1 LRWALCHRQ
10 PGALALLQR
19 ELPDHEGRM
28 SDSSLMSTGIIAIT
42 FLLAGIVKG
51 VAGMGL
57 PTLAMGL
64 LGTVMPPVAAASLL
78 IVPSFITNVW
88 QLFAGPSF
96 ASILRRLWLMMAGI
110 MAGTIAGARL
120 LASDNVKWTTA
131 GLGAALIVYA
141 AYSLLARQPTVPA
154 KAERWCSPAV
164 GFLTGLVTGG
174 TGVFVVPAVPYI
186 QALGLS
192 RDDLIQAL
200 GLSFTVSTIALA
212 VGLASH
218 GAFDAGHLAMSSL
231 AVLPALLGMWL
242 GQALRQRISPVTFRR
257 WFLAFLILL
266 GLELLIR
273 PFLA

>member
-1 LRWALCHRQ
+1 MSDFS
-10 PGALALLQR
+10 LAL
-19 ELPDHEGRM
+19 
-28 SDSSLMSTGIIAIT
+28 TGTIAIT

-51 VAGMGL
+51 VTGMGL

-64 LGTVMPPVAAASLL
+64 LGTVMPPVTAASLL
-78 IVPSFITNVW
+78 IVPSFVTNVW

-110 MAGTIAGARL
+110 LIGTVAGARL

-131 GLGAALIVYA
+131 GLGAALVLYA
-141 AYSLLARQPTVPA
+141 AYTLLARQLSIPT
-154 KAERWCSPAV
+154 KAERWWSPAI

-218 GAFDAGHLAMSSL
+218 GAFEVEHIAMSAL
-231 AVLPALLGMWL
+231 AVAPALLGMWL
-242 GQALRQRISPVTFRR
+242 GQLLRQRISPETFRR
-257 WFLAFLILL
+257 WFLIFLILL
-266 GLELLIR
+266 GLELLAR

>member
-1 LRWALCHRQ
+1 MQRRIMK
-10 PGALALLQR
+10 GDVRFSVLLT
-19 ELPDHEGRM
+19 L
-28 SDSSLMSTGIIAIT
+28 TVAIT

-51 VAGMGL
+51 VTGMGL

-64 LGTVMPPVAAASLL
+64 LGTIMPPVTAASLL
-78 IVPSFITNVW
+78 IVPSFVTNVW

-96 ASILRRLWLMMAGI
+96 SAVLRRLWLMMAGI
-110 MAGTIAGARL
+110 LIGTIAGSRL

-141 AYSLLARQPTVPA
+141 AYSLLARQPVVPE
-154 KAERWCSPAV
+154 KSERWSSPAV

-212 VGLASH
+212 LGLASMASSRRDIWRCPRLPCCRPCSAC
-218 GAFDAGHLAMSSL
+218 GWGKSCAGRSA
-231 AVLPALLGMWL
+231 
-242 GQALRQRISPVTFRR
+242 RQLFAAGS
-257 WFLAFLILL
+257 
-266 GLELLIR
+266 
-273 PFLA
+273 

>member
-1 LRWALCHRQ
+1 
-10 PGALALLQR
+10 
-19 ELPDHEGRM
+19 M
-28 SDSSLMSTGIIAIT
+28 SDSSLISTGIIAIT

-51 VAGMGL
+51 IAGMGL

-64 LGTVMPPVAAASLL
+64 LGTVMPPVVAASLL

-88 QLFAGPSF
+88 QLFSGPSF

-131 GLGAALIVYA
+131 GLGAALIAYA
-141 AYSLLARQPTVPA
+141 AYSLLARQPMVPA
-154 KAERWCSPAV
+154 KAERWSSPVV

-242 GQALRQRISPVTFRR
+242 GQVLRQRISPATFRR
-257 WFLAFLILL
+257 WFLAVLILL
-266 GLELLIR
+266 GLELLMR
-273 PFLA
+273 PLFA

>member
-1 LRWALCHRQ
+1 MTDFS
-10 PGALALLQR
+10 LL
-19 ELPDHEGRM
+19 LT
-28 SDSSLMSTGIIAIT
+28 STIAVT

-51 VAGMGL
+51 VTGMGL

-64 LGTVMPPVAAASLL
+64 LGTVMPPVTAASLL
-78 IVPSFITNVW
+78 IVPSFVTNVW

-110 MAGTIAGARL
+110 VIGTVAGSRL
-120 LASDNVKWTTA
+120 LASDNITWTTA
-131 GLGAALIVYA
+131 GLGAALVLYA
-141 AYSLLARQPTVPA
+141 AYTLLARQPAVPA
-154 KAERWCSPAV
+154 KTERWFSPFV

-186 QALGLS
+186 QALGLG

-212 VGLASH
+212 LGLASH
-218 GAFDAGHLAMSSL
+218 GAFEVGHLAMSSL

-242 GQALRQRISPVTFRR
+242 GQVLRQRISPAAFRR
-257 WFLAFLILL
+257 WFLIFLILL
-266 GLELLIR
+266 GFELLVR

>member
-1 LRWALCHRQ
+1 MPAF
-10 PGALALLQR
+10 
-19 ELPDHEGRM
+19 
-28 SDSSLMSTGIIAIT
+28 SLFLTSTIVAT

-51 VAGMGL
+51 VTGMGL

-64 LGTVMPPVAAASLL
+64 LGTVMPPVTAASLL
-78 IVPSFITNVW
+78 IVPSFVTNVW

-96 ASILRRLWLMMAGI
+96 ASTLRRLWLMMAGI
-110 MAGTIAGARL
+110 VIGTVAGSRL

-131 GLGAALIVYA
+131 GLGAALIVHA
-141 AYSLLARQPTVPA
+141 TYSLLARQPAVPA
-154 KAERWCSPAV
+154 RAERWSSAVV

-212 VGLASH
+212 LGLASH
-218 GAFDAGHLAMSSL
+218 GAFEVGHLAMSLL

-242 GQALRQRISPVTFRR
+242 GQVLRQKINAATFRR

-266 GLELLIR
+266 GLELLLR
-273 PFLA
+273 PFVA

>member
-1 LRWALCHRQ
+1 
-10 PGALALLQR
+10 
-19 ELPDHEGRM
+19 M
-28 SDSSLMSTGIIAIT
+28 SDFSLLLTLTVAIT

-51 VAGMGL
+51 VTGMGL

-64 LGTVMPPVAAASLL
+64 LGTIMPPVTAASLL
-78 IVPSFITNVW
+78 IVPSFVTNVW

-96 ASILRRLWLMMAGI
+96 SAILRRLWLMMAGI
-110 MAGTIAGARL
+110 LIGTIAGSRL

-141 AYSLLARQPTVPA
+141 AYSLLARQPVVPA
-154 KAERWCSPAV
+154 KAERWSSPFV

-212 VGLASH
+212 LGLASH
-218 GAFDAGHLAMSSL
+218 GAFEAGYLALSSL

-242 GQALRQRISPVTFRR
+242 GQALRQKISPATFRR
-257 WFLAFLILL
+257 WFLIFLVLL
-266 GLELLIR
+266 GVELLLR

>member
-1 LRWALCHRQ
+1 
-10 PGALALLQR
+10 
-19 ELPDHEGRM
+19 M
-28 SDSSLMSTGIIAIT
+28 SDFSLASTGIIAIT

-51 VAGMGL
+51 IAGMGL

-64 LGTVMPPVAAASLL
+64 LGTVMPPVTAAALL

-110 MAGTIAGARL
+110 TVGTIAGARL

-131 GLGAALIVYA
+131 GLGAALIAYA

-154 KAERWCSPAV
+154 KAERWSSPAV

-242 GQALRQRISPVTFRR
+242 GQVLRRRISPATFRR

-266 GLELLIR
+266 GFELLIR
-273 PFLA
+273 PFFA

>member
-1 LRWALCHRQ
+1 
-10 PGALALLQR
+10 
-19 ELPDHEGRM
+19 M
-28 SDSSLMSTGIIAIT
+28 SDFSLVLTATIATT

-51 VAGMGL
+51 VTGMGL

-64 LGTVMPPVAAASLL
+64 LGTIMPPVMAASLL
-78 IVPSFITNVW
+78 IVPSFVTNVW

-96 ASILRRLWLMMAGI
+96 SAILRRLWLMMAGI
-110 MAGTIAGARL
+110 LVGTIIGARL

-154 KAERWCSPAV
+154 RAERWSSPVV
-164 GFLTGLVTGG
+164 GFLTGLVTGC

-186 QALGLS
+186 QALALS
-192 RDDLIQAL
+192 RDDLIQSL

-212 VGLASH
+212 LGLASH
-218 GAFDAGHLAMSSL
+218 GAFEAGHLAMSSL

-242 GQALRQRISPVTFRR
+242 GQVLRQKISPATFRR
-257 WFLAFLILL
+257 WFLIFLILL
-266 GLELLIR
+266 GVELLLR
-273 PFLA
+273 PLLA

>member
-1 LRWALCHRQ
+1 MSDFS
-10 PGALALLQR
+10 LAL
-19 ELPDHEGRM
+19 
-28 SDSSLMSTGIIAIT
+28 TGTIAIT

-51 VAGMGL
+51 VTGMGL

-64 LGTVMPPVAAASLL
+64 LGTVMPPVTAASLL
-78 IVPSFITNVW
+78 IVPSFVTNVW

-110 MAGTIAGARL
+110 LVGTVAGARV

-131 GLGAALIVYA
+131 GLGAALVLYA
-141 AYSLLARQPTVPA
+141 AYTLLARQLSIPT
-154 KAERWCSPAV
+154 KAERWSSPTI

-218 GAFDAGHLAMSSL
+218 GAFQIEHIAMSAL
-231 AVLPALLGMWL
+231 AVAPALLGMWL
-242 GQALRQRISPVTFRR
+242 GQLLRQRISPATFRR
-257 WFLAFLILL
+257 WFLIFLILL
-266 GLELLIR
+266 GLELLAR

>member
-1 LRWALCHRQ
+1 
-10 PGALALLQR
+10 
-19 ELPDHEGRM
+19 M
-28 SDSSLMSTGIIAIT
+28 SDSSLISTGIIAIT

-51 VAGMGL
+51 IAGMGL

-88 QLFAGPSF
+88 QLFSGPSF

-131 GLGAALIVYA
+131 GLGAALIAYA
-141 AYSLLARQPTVPA
+141 AYSLLARQPMVPA
-154 KAERWCSPAV
+154 KAERWSSPVV

-242 GQALRQRISPVTFRR
+242 GQVLRQRISPATFRR
-257 WFLAFLILL
+257 WFLAVLILL
-266 GLELLIR
+266 GLELLMR
-273 PFLA
+273 PLFA

>member
-1 LRWALCHRQ
+1 
-10 PGALALLQR
+10 
-19 ELPDHEGRM
+19 M
-28 SDSSLMSTGIIAIT
+28 SDFSLLLTSTIVVI

-51 VAGMGL
+51 VTGMGL

-64 LGTVMPPVAAASLL
+64 LGTVMPPVTAASLL
-78 IVPSFITNVW
+78 IVPSFVTNVW

-110 MAGTIAGARL
+110 VIGTVAGSRL

-131 GLGAALIVYA
+131 GLGAALVLYA
-141 AYSLLARQPTVPA
+141 AYTLLARQPSVPSM
-154 KAERWCSPAV
+154 AERWSSPV
-164 GFLTGLVTGG
+164 IGFLTGLVTGG

-186 QALGLS
+186 QALELS

-212 VGLASH
+212 LGLASH
-218 GAFDAGHLAMSSL
+218 GAFEVRHLAMSSL

-242 GQALRQRISPVTFRR
+242 GQVLRQRISPAAFRR
-257 WFLAFLILL
+257 WFLIFLILL
-266 GLELLIR
+266 GFELLVR

>member
-1 LRWALCHRQ
+1 
-10 PGALALLQR
+10 
-19 ELPDHEGRM
+19 M
-28 SDSSLMSTGIIAIT
+28 SGSS
-42 FLLAGIVKG
+42 
-51 VAGMGL
+51 
-57 PTLAMGL
+57 
-64 LGTVMPPVAAASLL
+64 
-78 IVPSFITNVW
+78 
-88 QLFAGPSF
+88 FAGPSF

-110 MAGTIAGARL
+110 LVGTVAGARL

-131 GLGAALIVYA
+131 GLGAALVLYA
-141 AYSLLARQPTVPA
+141 AYTLLARQLSIPT
-154 KAERWCSPAV
+154 KAERWWSPAI

-218 GAFDAGHLAMSSL
+218 GAFEIEHIAMSAL
-231 AVLPALLGMWL
+231 AVAPALLGMWL
-242 GQALRQRISPVTFRR
+242 GQLLRQRISPETFRR
-257 WFLAFLILL
+257 WFLIFLILL
-266 GLELLIR
+266 GLELLAR

>member
-1 LRWALCHRQ
+1 
-10 PGALALLQR
+10 
-19 ELPDHEGRM
+19 M
-28 SDSSLMSTGIIAIT
+28 SDFSLVLTGTIGIT

-51 VAGMGL
+51 VTGMGL

-64 LGTVMPPVAAASLL
+64 LGTVMPPVTAASLL
-78 IVPSFITNVW
+78 IVPSFVTNVW

-110 MAGTIAGARL
+110 LIGTVAGARL

-131 GLGAALIVYA
+131 GLGAALVLYA
-141 AYSLLARQPTVPA
+141 AYTLLARQLSIPT
-154 KAERWCSPAV
+154 KAERWWSPAI

-218 GAFDAGHLAMSSL
+218 GAFEVEHIAMSAQ
-231 AVLPALLGMWL
+231 AVAPALLGMWL
-242 GQALRQRISPVTFRR
+242 GQLLRQRISPATFRR
-257 WFLAFLILL
+257 WFLIFLILL
-266 GLELLIR
+266 GLELLAR

>member
-1 LRWALCHRQ
+1 MSDFS
-10 PGALALLQR
+10 LAL
-19 ELPDHEGRM
+19 
-28 SDSSLMSTGIIAIT
+28 TATIAIT

-51 VAGMGL
+51 VTGMGL

-64 LGTVMPPVAAASLL
+64 LGTIMPPVTAASLL
-78 IVPSFITNVW
+78 IVPSFVTNVW

-96 ASILRRLWLMMAGI
+96 GTIFKRLWLMMAGI
-110 MAGTIAGARL
+110 LAGTVIGARL

-131 GLGAALIVYA
+131 GLGVALIVYA
-141 AYSLLARQPTVPA
+141 AYSLLARQPTVPTG
-154 KAERWCSPAV
+154 AERWSSPVV

-212 VGLASH
+212 LGLASH
-218 GAFDAGHLAMSSL
+218 GAFDAGHLAMSAL

-242 GQALRQRISPVTFRR
+242 GQVLRQKISPATFRR
-257 WFLAFLILL
+257 WFLIFLILL
-266 GLELLIR
+266 GVELLLR

>member
-1 LRWALCHRQ
+1 MSDFS
-10 PGALALLQR
+10 LAL
-19 ELPDHEGRM
+19 
-28 SDSSLMSTGIIAIT
+28 TGTIAIT

-51 VAGMGL
+51 VTGMGL

-64 LGTVMPPVAAASLL
+64 LGTVMPPVTAASLL
-78 IVPSFITNVW
+78 IVPSFVTNVW

-110 MAGTIAGARL
+110 LIGTVAGARL
-120 LASDNVKWTTA
+120 LASDNIKWTTA
-131 GLGAALIVYA
+131 GLGAALVLYA
-141 AYSLLARQPTVPA
+141 AYTLLARQLSIPT
-154 KAERWCSPAV
+154 KAERWSSPTI

-218 GAFDAGHLAMSSL
+218 GAFQIEHIAMSAL
-231 AVLPALLGMWL
+231 AVAPALLGMWL
-242 GQALRQRISPVTFRR
+242 GQLLRQRISPATFRR
-257 WFLAFLILL
+257 WFLIFLIML
-266 GLELLIR
+266 GLELLAR

>member
-1 LRWALCHRQ
+1 MSDFSVDFS
-10 PGALALLQR
+10 LAL
-19 ELPDHEGRM
+19 
-28 SDSSLMSTGIIAIT
+28 TATIAIT
-42 FLLAGIVKG
+42 FLLAGLVKG
-51 VAGMGL
+51 VTGMGL

-64 LGTVMPPVAAASLL
+64 LGTIMPPVAAASLL
-78 IVPSFITNVW
+78 IVPSFVTNFW

-96 ASILRRLWLMMAGI
+96 ASILRRLWLMMVGI
-110 MAGTIAGARL
+110 VAGTLAGSWL

-131 GLGAALIVYA
+131 GLGAALVVYA
-141 AYSLLARQPTVPA
+141 AYTLLARQLTVPA
-154 KAERWCSPAV
+154 SAERWSSPV
-164 GFLTGLVTGG
+164 IGLLTGLVTGG

-212 VGLASH
+212 AGLASH
-218 GAFDAGHLAMSSL
+218 GAFQVEHIAMSSL

-242 GQALRQRISPVTFRR
+242 GQLLRQRISPETFRR
-257 WFLAFLILL
+257 WFLIFLILL
-266 GLELLIR
+266 GLELLVR